1 MSSPSANSR
10 TNLRANLRERLR
22 AETRPAHDALDRSL
36 DLIERPLTRLEYT
49 RLLAR
54 FYGFH
59 QVTEPAL
66 ESALDPSATTGRSK
80 LPSLLHDLRAC
91 GVSEP
96 ELGMVALI
104 DQLPPMI
111 SLPAALGA
119 LYVVEGSTLGG
130 RLIGRHVKANPDMPE
145 DSCRYF
151 NVYGELTGERW
162 RATCDTLEAASDPHT
177 DDEAIETANAI
188 FTRLHGWL
196 MTDLRREA

>member
-1 MSSPSANSR
+1 MTSTAPAGPH
-10 TNLRANLRERLR
+10 ANLRERLR
-22 AETRPAHDALDRSL
+22 SETRPAHDALDRSL
-36 DLIERPLTRLEYT
+36 DLIDRPLTRPEYT

-59 QVTEPAL
+59 RVTEPAL
-66 ESALDPSATTGRSK
+66 ESALDASATSGRSK

-91 GVSEP
+91 GVTEA
-96 ELGMVALI
+96 ELGRLARI
-104 DQLPPMI
+104 DRLPPMI

-151 NVYGELTGERW
+151 NVYGEQTGERW
-162 RATCDTLEAASDPHT
+162 RATCSTLEAASDPRT

-188 FTRLHGWL
+188 FARLHGWL
-196 MTDLRREA
+196 MTDFRQEA